1 MKCSATTAALIALLA
16 AALGFGAG
24 YAWRRHTHPSAA
36 EQWDKAS
43 RDLRKG
49 LLGE

>member
-1 MKCSATTAALIALLA
+1 MSRSATTTALIALVA

-43 RDLRKG
+43 RELRKG